1 MDISERSEREGG
13 RSKPCTR
20 LGLSDL
26 GHVGVCSDV
35 SDLKDTVCVP
45 ESMGIIDN
53 KGKLTD
59 RAKASNGGG
68 LPSSR
73 GPGAI
78 HSVKGV
84 LPNVYD
90 ASETY
95 SSIPSDASDP
105 AQVLEGGK
113 PAGATRTS

>member
-1 MDISERSEREGG
+1 MIL
-13 RSKPCTR
+13 
-20 LGLSDL
+20 LG
-26 GHVGVCSDV
+26 
-35 SDLKDTVCVP
+35 
-45 ESMGIIDN
+45 N

-68 LPSSR
+68 VLSSR

-78 HSVKGV
+78 HSAKGV

-95 SSIPSDASDP
+95 SSIPSDASHP

-113 PAGATRTS
+113 PAGATGTS

>member
-1 MDISERSEREGG
+1 MN
-13 RSKPCTR
+13 
-20 LGLSDL
+20 L

-35 SDLKDTVCVP
+35 SDLKDATYFACLSV
-45 ESMGIIDN
+45 GIIDN
-53 KGKLTD
+53 KGNLTD

-73 GPGAI
+73 GAGAI

>member
-1 MDISERSEREGG
+1 MDSVDISERKGG
-13 RSKPCTR
+13 RSEPHEA
-20 LGLSDL
+20 GSGDL
-26 GHVGVCSDV
+26 GHVGVCSGNCW
-35 SDLKDTVCVP
+35 DLKDAVWGLELVILL
-45 ESMGIIDN
+45 GN

-59 RAKASNGGG
+59 RANASNGGG

-95 SSIPSDASDP
+95 SNIPSDVSDP
-105 AQVLEGGK
+105 AQVLEAGK
-113 PAGATRTS
+113 PAGATETS

>member
-1 MDISERSEREGG
+1 M
-13 RSKPCTR
+13 
-20 LGLSDL
+20 
-26 GHVGVCSDV
+26 GVCGDV
-35 SDLKDTVCVP
+35 SDLKDAVCVP
-45 ESMGIIDN
+45 ESVIIIN
-53 KGKLTD
+53 EGKLTD
-59 RAKASNGGG
+59 LAKASNGSGQ
-68 LPSSR
+68 PSSR

-78 HSVKGV
+78 HSAKGV